1 MSDFEC
7 PGLPADWINGWLA
20 AVGIT
25 VLDARVRLRW
35 STDGT
40 PVAVLS
46 AADVDP
52 VEAIVESWPD
62 VDLLKRMPIARN
74 RGQTELMERHVHV
87 DVFRQ
92 RVRIAREHPYSWTLS
107 STMTD
112 LQVGEHGLVEHAPFD
127 PSGPGSTKWLHDRLM
142 GLHKLAN
149 VSRERVQ
156 DSLAGRA
163 VREQH
168 NGLGFDISR
177 LGSLADENKRRRTKS
192 QTIGGIRVDPVVE
205 VLAFFG
211 LAVLPMRANG
221 VDKRLAPRA
230 DGRSRQRG
238 WRRSQGRGEEA
249 RRFAWPAWT
258 QPLDCHGIDALLD
271 AWVPGDKS
279 AWPLLGVRAGW
290 QTVGFKPRGGQSD
303 PTKAFGKERL

>member
-1 MSDFEC
+1 MSYFEC

-20 AVGIT
+20 AVGVT
-25 VLDARVRLRW
+25 VLDARIRLRW
-35 STDGT
+35 SAHDT

-52 VEAIVESWPD
+52 IDAIVQSWPD
-62 VDLLKRMPIARN
+62 AAVLLDMPIAKDWR
-74 RGQTELMERHVHV
+74 QTSQPMERKVHV

-92 RVRIAREHPYSWTLS
+92 RARMARQHPHSWTLS
-107 STMTD
+107 STVTD
-112 LQVGEHGLVEHAPFD
+112 LQVEKQGDVEHAPFD
-127 PSGPGSTKWLHDRLM
+127 PSGPGTTKWLHDRLM
-142 GLHKLAN
+142 GLHKLADL
-149 VSRERVQ
+149 SAERVQ
-156 DSLAGRA
+156 DSLTGRA
-163 VREQH
+163 VRAQH
-168 NGLGFDISR
+168 NGLGFDHSR
-177 LGSLADENKRRRTKS
+177 LGSLADQTK
-192 QTIGGIRVDPVVE
+192 IWVDPVVE

-238 WRRSQGRGEEA
+238 WRRGQSRGEEA

-271 AWVPGDKS
+271 AWTPGRKS

>member
-1 MSDFEC
+1 MNDFEC

-20 AVGIT
+20 AVGVT
-25 VLDARVRLRW
+25 VLDVRIRLRW
-35 STDGT
+35 SAHDT

-52 VEAIVESWPD
+52 IDAIVQSWPD
-62 VDLLKRMPIARN
+62 AAVLLDMPIARDW
-74 RGQTELMERHVHV
+74 RQTNQPMERKVHV

-92 RVRIAREHPYSWTLS
+92 RARMARQHPHSWTLS

-112 LQVGEHGLVEHAPFD
+112 LQVEKQGDVEHAPFD
-127 PSGPGSTKWLHDRLM
+127 PSGPGTTKWLHDRLM
-142 GLHKLAN
+142 GLHKLPDLSAG
-149 VSRERVQ
+149 RVQ
-156 DSLAGRA
+156 DSLTGQA
-163 VREQH
+163 VRAQH
-168 NGLGFDISR
+168 NGLGFDHSR
-177 LGSLADENKRRRTKS
+177 LGSLADQTK
-192 QTIGGIRVDPVVE
+192 IWVDPVVE

-238 WRRSQGRGEEA
+238 WRRGQGRGEEA

-279 AWPLLGVRAGW
+279 AWSLLGVRAGW
-290 QTVGFKPRGGQSD
+290 RTVGFKPRGGQSD

>member
-20 AVGIT
+20 AVGVT
-25 VLDARVRLRW
+25 VLDARIRLRW
-35 STDGT
+35 SAHDT

-52 VEAIVESWPD
+52 IDAIVQSWPD
-62 VDLLKRMPIARN
+62 AAVLLDMPIAKDWR
-74 RGQTELMERHVHV
+74 QTSQPMERKVHV

-92 RVRIAREHPYSWTLS
+92 RAQMARQHPHSWTLS

-112 LQVGEHGLVEHAPFD
+112 LQVEKQGDVEHAPFD
-127 PSGPGSTKWLHDRLM
+127 PSGPGTTKWLHDRLM
-142 GLHKLAN
+142 GLHKMADLSA
-149 VSRERVQ
+149 ERVQ
-156 DSLAGRA
+156 DSLTGRA
-163 VREQH
+163 VRAQH
-168 NGLGFDISR
+168 NGLGFDHSR
-177 LGSLADENKRRRTKS
+177 LGSLADQTK
-192 QTIGGIRVDPVVE
+192 IWVDPVVE

-211 LAVLPMRANG
+211 LAVLPMRASG
-221 VDKRLAPRA
+221 VDKRLALRA

-271 AWVPGDKS
+271 AWVPGRKS

>member
-1 MSDFEC
+1 MTDFEC

-20 AVGIT
+20 AVGVT

-35 STDGT
+35 SAHDT

-52 VEAIVESWPD
+52 IDAIVQSWPD
-62 VDLLKRMPIARN
+62 AAVLLDMPIAKDWR
-74 RGQTELMERHVHV
+74 QTNQPMERKVHV

-92 RVRIAREHPYSWTLS
+92 RARMARQHPHSWTLS

-112 LQVGEHGLVEHAPFD
+112 LQVEKQGDVEHAPFD
-127 PSGPGSTKWLHDRLM
+127 PSGPGTTKWLHDRLM
-142 GLHKLAN
+142 GLHKLADL
-149 VSRERVQ
+149 SAERVQ
-156 DSLAGRA
+156 DSLTGRA
-163 VREQH
+163 VRAQH
-168 NGLGFDISR
+168 NGLGFDHSR
-177 LGSLADENKRRRTKS
+177 LGSLADQTK
-192 QTIGGIRVDPVVE
+192 IWVDPVVE

-211 LAVLPMRANG
+211 LAVLPMRASG

-238 WRRSQGRGEEA
+238 WRRGQGRGEEA

-258 QPLDCHGIDALLD
+258 QPLDRHGIDALLD
-271 AWVPGDKS
+271 AWAPGDKS

-290 QTVGFKPRGGQSD
+290 RTVGFKPRGGQSD

>member
-1 MSDFEC
+1 MNDFEC

-20 AVGIT
+20 AVGVT
-25 VLDARVRLRW
+25 VLDVRIRLRW
-35 STDGT
+35 SAHDT

-52 VEAIVESWPD
+52 IDAIVQSWPD
-62 VDLLKRMPIARN
+62 AAVLLDMPIARDW
-74 RGQTELMERHVHV
+74 RQTNQPMERKVHV

-92 RVRIAREHPYSWTLS
+92 RARMARQHPHSWTLS

-112 LQVGEHGLVEHAPFD
+112 LQVEKQGDVEHAPFD
-127 PSGPGSTKWLHDRLM
+127 PSGPGTTKWLHDRLI
-142 GLHKLAN
+142 GLQKLPDLSAG
-149 VSRERVQ
+149 RVQ
-156 DSLAGRA
+156 DSLTGQA
-163 VREQH
+163 VRAQH
-168 NGLGFDISR
+168 NGLGFDHSR
-177 LGSLADENKRRRTKS
+177 LGSLADQTK
-192 QTIGGIRVDPVVE
+192 IWVDPVVE

-238 WRRSQGRGEEA
+238 WRRGQGRGEEA

-290 QTVGFKPRGGQSD
+290 RTVGFKPRGGQSD

>member
-1 MSDFEC
+1 MTDFEC

-20 AVGIT
+20 AVGVT

-35 STDGT
+35 SAHDT

-52 VEAIVESWPD
+52 IDAIVQSWPD
-62 VDLLKRMPIARN
+62 AAVLLDMPIAKDWR
-74 RGQTELMERHVHV
+74 QTNQPMERKVHV

-92 RVRIAREHPYSWTLS
+92 RARMARQHPHSWTLS

-112 LQVGEHGLVEHAPFD
+112 LQVEKQGDVEHAPFD
-127 PSGPGSTKWLHDRLM
+127 PSGPGTTKWLHDRLM
-142 GLHKLAN
+142 GLHKLADL
-149 VSRERVQ
+149 SAERVQ
-156 DSLAGRA
+156 DSLTGRA
-163 VREQH
+163 VRAQH
-168 NGLGFDISR
+168 NGLGFDHSR
-177 LGSLADENKRRRTKS
+177 LGSLADQTK
-192 QTIGGIRVDPVVE
+192 IWVDPVVE

-211 LAVLPMRANG
+211 LAVLPMRASG

-238 WRRSQGRGEEA
+238 WRRGQGRGEEA

-290 QTVGFKPRGGQSD
+290 RTVGFKPRGGQSD

>member
-1 MSDFEC
+1 MTDFEC

-20 AVGIT
+20 AVGVT
-25 VLDARVRLRW
+25 VLDTRVRLRW
-35 STDGT
+35 SAHDT

-52 VEAIVESWPD
+52 IDAIVQSWPD
-62 VDLLKRMPIARN
+62 AAVLLDMPIAKDWR
-74 RGQTELMERHVHV
+74 QTNQPMERKVHV

-92 RVRIAREHPYSWTLS
+92 RARMARQHPHSWTLS

-112 LQVGEHGLVEHAPFD
+112 LQVEKQGDVEHAPFD
-127 PSGPGSTKWLHDRLM
+127 PSGPGTTKWLHDRLM
-142 GLHKLAN
+142 GLHKLADL
-149 VSRERVQ
+149 SAGRVQ
-156 DSLAGRA
+156 DSLTGRA
-163 VREQH
+163 VRAQH
-168 NGLGFDISR
+168 NGLGFDHSR
-177 LGSLADENKRRRTKS
+177 LGSLADQTK
-192 QTIGGIRVDPVVE
+192 IWVDPVVE

-211 LAVLPMRANG
+211 LAVLPMRASG

-238 WRRSQGRGEEA
+238 WRRGQSRGEEA

-290 QTVGFKPRGGQSD
+290 RTVGFKPRGGQSD